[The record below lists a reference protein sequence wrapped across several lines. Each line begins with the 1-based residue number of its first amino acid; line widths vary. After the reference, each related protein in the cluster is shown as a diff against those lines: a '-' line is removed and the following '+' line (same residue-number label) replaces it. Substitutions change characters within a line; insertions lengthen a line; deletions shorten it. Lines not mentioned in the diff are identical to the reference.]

1 MLNFKDELL
10 KYQPILELE
19 DIHNSLKPSQLKDL
33 IDILENIATDRDQK
47 TNKNHSRTKKSE
59 KNSKTES

>member
-33 IDILENIATDRDQK
+33 IDILEHIATDRDHK
-47 TNKNHSRTKKSE
+47 TNRNPSRTKKSQ
-59 KNSKTES
+59 KNSETKN